1 MPGKGEFVITSNK
14 LTKSYGSLM
23 ALDSIDLQVPKGSVG
38 LLGPNGAGKSTLIKS
53 LLGLLEITS
62 GDASVLGHSL
72 GSRDSGLDIRRRI
85 GYMPESECLIPSMTA
100 VGFVKYMG
108 EISGLPPMVAMQ
120 RAHEVLHYVGIGDER
135 YRKIKTFS
143 TGMKQ
148 KAKLAQAI
156 VHDPELVLLD
166 EPTNGM
172 DPTGRKEMLEL
183 IQDISI
189 NHKKNIIFSSHLLP
203 DVEYLCDHVMIID
216 QGKLITQGDMKE
228 LIGSTDIM
236 GLRIKGDESKFAL
249 ILTGM
254 GLNFEKNG
262 PFFTVKTKDD
272 ILNEIYKEIR
282 GKNIQIRHASRSK
295 RTLEDIFI
303 KNVGGHRGGGR

>member
-1 MPGKGEFVITSNK
+1 MPGKSEFVITSNK

-23 ALDSIDLQVPKGSVG
+23 ALDSIDLQVPLGSVG

-62 GDASVLGHSL
+62 GDATVLGHSV

-85 GYMPESECLIPSMTA
+85 GYMPESECLIPNMTA

-120 RAHEVLHYVGIGDER
+120 RAHEVLHYVGISDER

-156 VHDPELVLLD
+156 VHDPELILLD

-172 DPTGRKEMLEL
+172 DPTGRKEMLDL
-183 IQDISI
+183 ILDITK

-203 DVEYLCDHVMIID
+203 DVEYICDHVMIID
-216 QGKLITQGDMKE
+216 QGKLITQGEMKD

-236 GLRIKGDESKFAL
+236 GLRIKGDEGKFAS

-254 GLNFEKNG
+254 GLNFEKSG
-262 PFFTVKTKDD
+262 PIFTVKTKDD
-272 ILNEIYKEIR
+272 ILNDIYKEIR

-303 KNVGGHRGGGR
+303 KNVGDHRGGAR

>member
-1 MPGKGEFVITSNK
+1 MVKKDRFVITSSK
-14 LTKSYGSLM
+14 LTKSYGNLM
-23 ALDSIDLQVPKGSVG
+23 ALDSIDLEIPHGSVG

-62 GDASVLGHSL
+62 GEASVLGHTL

-85 GYMPESECLIPSMTA
+85 GYMPESDCLIPSMTA
-100 VGFVKYMG
+100 IGFVKYMG
-108 EISGLPPMVAMQ
+108 EISGLPPMIAMQ

-135 YRKIKTFS
+135 YRKLKTYS

-148 KAKLAQAI
+148 KVKLAQAI

-183 IQDISI
+183 ILDITR
-189 NHKKNIIFSSHLLP
+189 NHNKNIIFSSHLLP
-203 DVEYLCDHVMIID
+203 DVEYLCDHVIIID
-216 QGKLITQGDMKE
+216 QGKLITQGDMKD
-228 LIGSTDIM
+228 LIGSIDIM
-236 GLRIKGDESKFAL
+236 EIKIKGDEAKFAS
-249 ILTGM
+249 ILKGM
-254 GLNFEKNG
+254 GLNFNRKG
-262 PFFTVKTKDD
+262 PFFILKSEGD
-272 ILNEIYKEIR
+272 ILNDIYAEIR

-295 RTLEDIFI
+295 RTLEEIFI
-303 KNVGGHRGGGR
+303 KNVGDHRGGVG